1 MGGET
6 PHDIIMNSYTN
17 LFQLD
22 NLVADLRYIQQR
34 ILTADSDSN
43 NVSIDL
49 LDYQSIHE
57 MLDSSTMSAI
67 RQMVLT
73 DLQRQHEACKL
84 AIIALLE

>member
-1 MGGET
+1 
-6 PHDIIMNSYTN
+6 MNSYTN